1 MKKKHWIFPAIS
13 CIPLSMMIVA
23 DSFLI
28 GIVLYTFW
36 IVRIICLNNKEILMR
51 TVIIN
56 LLFCCALVF
65 HQLNNNTVLNKKDSK
80 FIVFPEATSIKVDGD
95 SLRFE
100 GVVMTE
106 NHTEKVIVKHRLK
119 TEIEKERW
127 SSLSLTNH
135 LVIEGVLEEPSRNS
149 NFNQFNYRDYL
160 KRNNIH
166 WQLQANDIQ
175 SAKNLSLTKPS
186 FYQVEN
192 LRAHIFNSI
201 DRTFNSKNASYLKI
215 LFFADKRDVS
225 EEILQSYRSMGIVHL
240 FSISG
245 FHITYLVNLIRRL
258 FLRLG
263 VTQERTNLILLVVL
277 PIYGVLAGLGVSVF
291 RAVFH
296 SFVILI
302 GRIRK
307 STINT
312 LDAWSITMLAA
323 LFLNPYQIFDLSF
336 QLSYL
341 LSGIFIMIGRQSWL
355 RELNVVIQAFMFAF
369 MSALAS
375 LPILA
380 YYFFEVS
387 WITIFAN
394 LLFVPFFTYVL
405 FPALLL
411 LLCLAPFLARAFL
424 FSFLNE
430 ALAVL
435 ITTIENGLAFLNNI
449 FNFSFVIGR
458 LPFLITLLLIW
469 SIFQI
474 FTSIE
479 KKKIPSFFSIGLLL
493 FSLFYYQISPVGYVL
508 MLDVGQGDS
517 ILIKEPITGKITMID
532 TGGQVKWYTKEPW
545 QEQETP
551 FSIGKNVT
559 TPVLKSLGISSIDR
573 LYVTHADADHFG
585 EIESLE
591 ESISIKEIMATR
603 ATFKDEM
610 VLKQIQTLKN
620 TKLREAEP
628 PIIVDYPTKN
638 TVILHPM
645 NEGKSNNDDSLT
657 LYVKIGKD
665 TWLFSGD
672 IEGEA
677 EGQIIN
683 RYPNLKATHLK
694 VAHHGSKTSTSQ
706 AFLEHT
712 QPKQAFISVG
722 RNNTYGHPNE
732 EVMNRLE
739 EMDIHIF
746 STVEDGAIMIQYFK
760 CPFLNDW
767 FTKTHT
773 VYKN

>member
-1 MKKKHWIFPAIS
+1 MTKEHWIFPAIS
-13 CIPLSMMIVA
+13 CIPLSMIVA
-23 DSFLI
+23 DYFLI
-28 GIVLYTFW
+28 GIVLYVFW
-36 IVRIICLNNKEILMR
+36 LVRIICLNNKEILMR
-51 TVIIN
+51 TIIIN

-100 GVVMTE
+100 GVVITE

-127 SSLSLTNH
+127 SNLSLTNH
-135 LVIEGVLEEPSRNS
+135 LVIEGALEEPSRNS

-160 KRNNIH
+160 KRNNIY

-192 LRAHIFNSI
+192 LRALIFNSI
-201 DRTFNSKNASYLKI
+201 DRTFDSKNASYLKI
-215 LFFADKRDVS
+215 LFFADKRDIS
-225 EEILQSYRSMGIVHL
+225 EETLQSYRSIGIIHL

-263 VTQERTNLILLVVL
+263 VTHERTNLILLVVL

-323 LFLNPYQIFDLSF
+323 LLLNPDQIFDLSF
-336 QLSYL
+336 QLSYF
-341 LSGIFIMIGRQSWL
+341 LSGIFIVIGRQSWL
-355 RELNVVIQAFMFAF
+355 RELNVVTQAFMFAF

-380 YYFFEVS
+380 YHFFEVS

-394 LLFVPFFTYVL
+394 LLFIPFFTYVL

-411 LLCLAPFLARAFL
+411 LLCLAPFLARTFL
-424 FSFLNE
+424 FSFLSG
-430 ALAVL
+430 AFAVL
-435 ITTIENGLAFLNNI
+435 ITTIENGLAFLNNL

-474 FTSIE
+474 FKSIE
-479 KKKIPSFFSIGLLL
+479 KKKIPSFLSLGVLML
-493 FSLFYYQISPVGYVL
+493 SLFYYQISPAGYVL

-545 QEQETP
+545 QEQENP

-559 TPVLKSLGISSIDR
+559 APALKSLGISSIDR

-585 EIESLE
+585 EIESLG

-645 NEGKSNNDDSLT
+645 NEEKSNNDDSLT

-665 TWLFSGD
+665 TWLFTGD

-683 RYPNLKATHLK
+683 RYSNLKATHLK

-712 QPKQAFISVG
+712 QPKQAFISAG

-732 EVMNRLE
+732 EVITRLE

-760 CPFLNDW
+760 YPFLNGW

>member
-1 MKKKHWIFPAIS
+1 
-13 CIPLSMMIVA
+13 
-23 DSFLI
+23 
-28 GIVLYTFW
+28 
-36 IVRIICLNNKEILMR
+36 
-51 TVIIN
+51 
-56 LLFCCALVF
+56 
-65 HQLNNNTVLNKKDSK
+65 
-80 FIVFPEATSIKVDGD
+80 ATSIKVDGD

-127 SSLSLTNH
+127 SSLSSTNH

-201 DRTFNSKNASYLKI
+201 DRTVNSKNASYLKI

-277 PIYGVLAGLGVSVF
+277 PIYGLLAGLGVSVF

-355 RELNVVIQAFMFAF
+355 RELNVVTQAFMFAF

-411 LLCLAPFLARAFL
+411 LLCLAPFLARAFI

-508 MLDVGQGDS
+508 ILD
-517 ILIKEPITGKITMID
+517 
-532 TGGQVKWYTKEPW
+532 
-545 QEQETP
+545 
-551 FSIGKNVT
+551 
-559 TPVLKSLGISSIDR
+559 
-573 LYVTHADADHFG
+573 
-585 EIESLE
+585 
-591 ESISIKEIMATR
+591 
-603 ATFKDEM
+603 
-610 VLKQIQTLKN
+610 
-620 TKLREAEP
+620 
-628 PIIVDYPTKN
+628 
-638 TVILHPM
+638 
-645 NEGKSNNDDSLT
+645 
-657 LYVKIGKD
+657 
-665 TWLFSGD
+665 
-672 IEGEA
+672 
-677 EGQIIN
+677 
-683 RYPNLKATHLK
+683 
-694 VAHHGSKTSTSQ
+694 
-706 AFLEHT
+706 
-712 QPKQAFISVG
+712 
-722 RNNTYGHPNE
+722 
-732 EVMNRLE
+732 
-739 EMDIHIF
+739 
-746 STVEDGAIMIQYFK
+746 
-760 CPFLNDW
+760 
-767 FTKTHT
+767 
-773 VYKN
+773 